1 MKKTISIKGM
11 HCSHCAGLVNIQLY
25 SIKEVIDVKVD
36 VRDQRAVVIL
46 KCDVDDSVLTRAIE
60 KAGYSVEMIR

>member
-25 SIKEVIDVKVD
+25 SIKEVVDVKVD
-36 VRDQRAVVIL
+36 VRDQRAIVTL
-46 KCDVDDSVLTRAIE
+46 KSDVDNNVLTKAIE
-60 KAGYSVEMIR
+60 KAGYSVVMIN

>member
-25 SIKEVIDVKVD
+25 SVKEVIDVKVD
-36 VRDQRAVVIL
+36 VRDQRAIVIL
-46 KCDVDDSVLTRAIE
+46 KSDVDDRVLTQAIE